1 MPEPILKLEEQ
12 GATILAKI
20 STLGDFRK
28 GSITAISGR
37 CGKKNCRC
45 HQPNQ
50 PGHGPTFRLTCKV
63 NDKTI
68 SESFSSPA
76 AFAKGQR
83 EVNEFHRFQQLS
95 KELLEVNEKIC
106 RSRPVEESLAPR
118 KKNSENHPPAS
129 SARNRATISSCPK
142 RLRQV
147 GAARSGG
154 SGDVGALHDAQG
166 GRIGFNPLTA
176 GKSSGNRSPES
187 PY

>member
-1 MPEPILKLEEQ
+1 MSDPILKLEEQ
-12 GATILAKI
+12 RANILAKI

-37 CGKKNCRC
+37 CGKNNCRC

-76 AFAKGQR
+76 ALAKAQR

-95 KELLEVNEKIC
+95 EELLEVNEKIC
-106 RSRPVEESLAPR
+106 RSRPIEERLAPEE
-118 KKNSENHPPAS
+118 KK
-129 SARNRATISSCPK
+129 RR
-142 RLRQV
+142 
-147 GAARSGG
+147 
-154 SGDVGALHDAQG
+154 
-166 GRIGFNPLTA
+166 
-176 GKSSGNRSPES
+176 KSSTGKQRES
-187 PY
+187 